1 VRPFI
6 IASAAVSAVVLSTP
20 AAAQYACG
28 ARPCSTTA
36 KVKGSSVIPDPNEF
50 DLRGDLFSE
59 RFQELVIA
67 PNSGTA
73 LALGFNVNFG
83 TGITSTL
90 FVNENGAV
98 SFGAPIPPA
107 STGAAP
113 GFLPVASLTDLPVD
127 VIAPFYADLV
137 QNGRGANGD
146 LGFGDIVVQYGQAD
160 PYADEAGV
168 YSLRELRQAV
178 RITWYGLGVPGSTAP
193 GTVLAQLLITG
204 GDDGS
209 LSTFE
214 FRYGPAAA
222 PGQDGLGSIAGFS
235 VGDNALQFTGPYR
248 DGVPTFFEFLDG
260 RYIGQGGAAAVPE
273 PATWASMIAGFAL
286 IGGMIRARRRRP
298 AFAIA

>member
-1 VRPFI
+1 MRPFI
-6 IASAAVSAVVLSTP
+6 IASAAVAAVALSTP
-20 AAAQYACG
+20 SAAQYACG

-36 KVKGSSVIPDPNEF
+36 KVKGTSIIPDPNEF
-50 DLRGDLFSE
+50 DLRGDLFSD
-59 RFQELVIA
+59 RFQELLIA
-67 PNSGTA
+67 PNSATA
-73 LALGFNVNFG
+73 VTLGFNVNFG
-83 TGITSTL
+83 SGVTGTL

-98 SFGAPIPPA
+98 SFGAPLPGETRPGVPA
-107 STGAAP
+107 
-113 GFLPVASLTDLPVD
+113 FLPVRSLTDLSVD

-137 QNGRGANGD
+137 QNGRGVNGD
-146 LGFGDIVVQYGQAD
+146 LGFGDIVVQFGQAD

-178 RITWYGLGVPGSTAP
+178 RITWYGLGVPGNTAL

-214 FRYGPAAA
+214 FRYGPVDA
-222 PGQDGLGSIAGFS
+222 PGQEGLGSIAGFS
-235 VGDNALQFTGPYR
+235 VGGNALQFSGPYR
-248 DGVPTFFEFLDG
+248 DGIPTFFEFLDG
-260 RYIGQGGAAAVPE
+260 QFVGQGGATAIPE
-273 PATWASMIAGFAL
+273 PATWATMIAGFAL